1 METPGLPVGAHAVGI
16 MALISFAM
24 TSAASFELDMPVTQS
39 GSAISS
45 ELEARAGFELSAEEF
60 VQWGGVDIV
69 VDGYSVPSFV
79 NWNNDALPDLIVGE
93 GGDGFPGRIRV
104 YPNVGTLD
112 EPEFDTYFFAQS
124 GGGDLVVTPA
134 GCLGAFPRVVYW
146 DADSRKDLLVGVGDG
161 RVMLFL
167 NIGSDEDPVF
177 DAGGFVQVGESGQ
190 KVDIDVG
197 TRATSIVVDWNNDD
211 RKDLVIGAYDGFLRL
226 FLNEGT
232 NTEPDFRTEALI
244 QSNFQ
249 PLFVESFRSS
259 PSVGDVTGDR
269 KKDLVVGNTDGR
281 LLLYENMG
289 VDEDPEFYGFVAIT
303 SDGLP
308 IDLPSSR
315 SRPSLCNWNDDGRID
330 ALIGSSDGTVRR
342 YLNLGVFSDG
352 FESGDT
358 SEWSNSVP

>member
-1 METPGLPVGAHAVGI
+1 METSGLPGGARAVGI

-24 TSAASFELDMPVTQS
+24 TSAASFELDMPVAQS

-45 ELEARAGFELSAEEF
+45 ELEARAGFELGAEES
-60 VQWGGVDIV
+60 VQWGGADIV

-112 EPEFDTYFFAQS
+112 EPEFDTYSFAQS

-146 DADSRKDLLVGVGDG
+146 DADSWKDLLVGLGDG

-177 DAGGFVQVGESGQ
+177 DAGGFVQVGEAGQ

-197 TRATSIVVDWNNDD
+197 TRATPIVVDWNNDD

-226 FLNEGT
+226 YLNEGT
-232 NTEPDFRTEALI
+232 STEPDFRTEVLI

-249 PLFVESFRSS
+249 PLFVESSRSS

-269 KKDLVVGNTDGR
+269 KKDIVVGNTDGR

-289 VDEDPEFYGFVAIT
+289 VDANPEFYGFVAVT

-315 SRPSLCNWNDDGRID
+315 SRPSLCNWNDDDRID
-330 ALIGSSDGTVRR
+330 VLIGSSDGTVRR